1 LEDYTIHTTIRDVA
15 HRLNLSIT
23 TVSRA
28 LDGYNDV
35 AEDTREL
42 VIRTAREMGYTPN
55 RAARQ
60 LRRQRSDTIGYI
72 LPTEKPQFADAFYS
86 EFIAG
91 LGDLAAARN
100 FDLLVSAAP
109 PDSDAERALYERWV
123 QGRKI
128 DGLIL
133 NRTRLLDWRV
143 RYLSGQKFPFVSLE
157 KSLLPVEFI
166 GVEVDSYQGVLELMA
181 YLTNLGHRRIAYI
194 GASPELKIDLD
205 RFNGYRAGLKAAKIK
220 SISSL
225 VTHGDLTPEGGYQA
239 ARHLLALA
247 NVPTA
252 IVCINDLTA
261 IGAMH
266 AAHEKGLKVGRH
278 IAVAGFDGIA
288 DAVHTQPPLTTLDQ
302 PVYTIARQ
310 LVSMLLALINDEPL
324 EERQVKIQ
332 PKLLLRASTGGN
344 DGYPTDTLI

>member
-1 LEDYTIHTTIRDVA
+1 MVKYPKRFGNFTMRPTIRDVA

-28 LDGYNDV
+28 LDGYDDV
-35 AEDTREL
+35 AESTRQM
-42 VIRTAREMGYTPN
+42 VVQTVHEMGYTPN

-91 LGDLAAARN
+91 MGDLATASN

-109 PDSDAERALYERWV
+109 PDSDSERALYERWV
-123 QGRKI
+123 QGRKV

-133 NRTRLLDWRV
+133 NRIRLHDWRV
-143 RYLSGQKFPFVSLE
+143 QYLTSQKYPFVSLE

-166 GVEVDSYQGVLELMA
+166 GVEVDSYQGVLELMT
-181 YLTNLGHRRIAYI
+181 YLTKLGHSRIAYI

-205 RFNGYRAGLKAAKIK
+205 RYNGYQAGLKAAKIK
-220 SISSL
+220 PIASFVARS
-225 VTHGDLTPEGGYQA
+225 DLTPEGGYQA
-239 ARHLLALA
+239 ARHLLAVK
-247 NVPTA
+247 NPPTA

-266 AAHEKGLKVGRH
+266 AAHEIGFKVGRH
-278 IAVAGFDGIA
+278 VAIAGFDGIA
-288 DAVHTQPPLTTLDQ
+288 DAAHTQPPLTTLDQ

-310 LVSMLLALINDEPL
+310 LIAMLLALINDEPL
-324 EERQVKIQ
+324 EERQVKFQ
-332 PKLLLRASTGGN
+332 PKLLIRESTGG
-344 DGYPTDTLI
+344 